1 MMAAAPA
8 LWSIG
13 ISDDTSMG
21 LALAP
26 SAYREF
32 SGDAYYVVGASLPEH
47 DWPYV
52 HPGPS
57 DAWAGSTSHTFTVWF
72 GLEATP
78 ARDCTLVLDLLD
90 THGSVPPQLLVDLNG
105 MRIADI
111 QTTHGSGSE
120 RALEGEY
127 ERGKPFEAEVR
138 LPNEHLKAGDNVL
151 TITNARGSWVV
162 YDSLRMEAPEGT
174 TLKQVTPHLSGEV
187 LPARAVIYRTPEGPR
202 QQVAVRVTYRGEPT
216 QAHISVDGATP
227 MTAGIHSGS
236 QTLRAMVSAATAPR
250 TVGIEIRT
258 ESGMAADL
266 QTEVEP
272 VRRWDVYILPHS
284 HVDVGYTSHQSV
296 ALKTHKKNILDAA
309 RLAEATNSYPEGAR
323 FRWNCETFWALD
335 DLLRTMDEPE
345 WENLAPWLWNGCIH
359 PDASY
364 AHLLSGLARP
374 EELLRSF
381 RMSRLPRPKSVPQ
394 SDAAMLVDVPGAS
407 WGMVTA
413 MAHTGVRYLVLA
425 PNNSDRIGRVRVA
438 WENKPFYWVSPSG
451 KEQVLVWQTE
461 PYSLATFLKT
471 GPNGW
476 GYSNLDSP
484 PEPIRTPDPQKHFL
498 DPWLFEKLSALETA
512 QYPYDMLLV
521 TWALADNSPIDPDL
535 PDAVRRWNETYESP
549 RLVIATTSEAMRE
562 FERRY
567 GSSVPRVSGDY
578 SPYWEEGAASS
589 ARETAL
595 NRASADRLVQAET
608 LWAMLDPDSYP
619 QEDFLD
625 AWRNVLL
632 YTEHTWGA
640 HSSVWDPD
648 SDFVRKQWETKQR
661 FVLDADEQSRRLLSR
676 ALSADDGND
685 QREIDVF
692 NTSSWTRTELVSLP
706 RNWSLARDRVEDAD
720 GKPVPSQRLSNGEL
734 AFIASEVPAFGAKRF
749 RLVPGEPYVARS
761 ATPDGHSVQNDTYR
775 VTLDEA
781 TGDIASIVRIEDG
794 RELVDGSQPH
804 RFNQYLYVRGAD
816 IEGAST
822 SGAPRIEVIEH
833 GPLVATLRVTSA
845 APGCRYLAR
854 EVRVIAGI
862 DRVDITNT
870 VWKRPV
876 REKEGVHFAFPFS
889 VRGGQVR
896 FDTAWAV
903 VTPETGQIPGA
914 NKNFLSVQRWVDVAN
929 SWHGI
934 TLATPDAPLIELGGL
949 WGNLIGSQT
958 NPDAWLERLTPTQT
972 IYSWVMNNHWHT
984 NYRADQQGEV
994 TFRYSLRAHN
1004 AYDSAAATRFGVE
1017 ASSPLIVAHATLDK
1031 RPSLPFAVQAEGA
1044 IVTALKPSETDRGWI
1059 LRLYAASGRDEKV
1072 RILWKDGRARGVWT
1086 ADAREVPKDPSS
1098 DEIAVPAW
1106 GVRTLYIER

>member
-1 MMAAAPA
+1 
-8 LWSIG
+8 
-13 ISDDTSMG
+13 MG
-21 LALAP
+21 LAHAP

-32 SGDAYYVVGASLPEH
+32 SGDAYYVVGTSRPER

-72 GLEATP
+72 GLEARP
-78 ARDCTLVLDLLD
+78 ALDCTLVLDLLD

-105 MRIADI
+105 VRIADV
-111 QTTHGSGSE
+111 QTPHGSGDE
-120 RALEGEY
+120 RALEGDFG
-127 ERGKPFEAEVR
+127 RGKSFVSEVR
-138 LPNEHLKAGDNVL
+138 LPHEHLTEGDNVL
-151 TITNARGSWVV
+151 TITNAKGSWVV
-162 YDSLRMEAPEGT
+162 YDSLRMEAPDGT
-174 TLKQVTPHLSGEV
+174 TLKQVTPHLSVEV
-187 LPARAVIYRTPEGPR
+187 LPTRAVIYRTPEGPR

-216 QAHISVDGATP
+216 KAYISVDGATP
-227 MTAGIHSGS
+227 MTADIHSGA
-236 QTLRAMVSAATAPR
+236 QTLRAMISAAASPR

-258 ESGMAADL
+258 ESGMAAD
-266 QTEVEP
+266 QQADIEP
-272 VRRWDVYILPHS
+272 VRQWDVYILPHS

-296 ALKTHKKNILDAA
+296 ALKTHQKNILDAA
-309 RLAEATNSYPEGAR
+309 LLAKATSNYPEGAR

-335 DLLRTMDEPE
+335 DLLHTTGDSE
-345 WENLAPWLWNGCIH
+345 WQEIAPWLWNGSIH

-381 RMSRLPRPKSVPQ
+381 RMSRMPGPRSVPH

-413 MAHTGVRYLVLA
+413 MAHAGIRYLLLA

-451 KEQVLVWQTE
+451 KEEVLVWQTE
-461 PYSLATFLKT
+461 PYSLGTFLKT

-476 GYSNLDSP
+476 GYSNVDTP
-484 PEPIRTPDPQKHFL
+484 PEPIRSHDPMKHFL
-498 DPWLFEKLSALETA
+498 EPWLFEKLSALERE
-512 QYPYDMLLV
+512 QFPYDMLLI

-535 PDAVRRWNETYESP
+535 PDAVRRWNEMYESP
-549 RLVIATTSEAMRE
+549 RLVIATTSEAMRA
-562 FERRY
+562 FERRH
-567 GSSVPRVSGDY
+567 GSRVPHISGDY

-608 LWAMLDPDSYP
+608 LWAMLDPDKYP
-619 QEDFLD
+619 SHDFLD

-661 FVLDADEQSRRLLSR
+661 FALDADEQSRRLLSQ
-676 ALSADDGND
+676 ALSERDGND
-685 QREIDVF
+685 RREIDVF
-692 NTSSWTRTELVSLP
+692 NTSSWARTDLVSLP
-706 RNWSLARDRVEDAD
+706 RDWSLARDRVEDAD
-720 GKPVPSQRLSNGEL
+720 GKPVPSQRLSSGEL
-734 AFIASEVPAFGAKRF
+734 VFIASDVPALGAKRF
-749 RLVPGEPYVARS
+749 RVVAGEPYVAQT
-761 ATPDGHSVQNDTYR
+761 ATAEGLSVQNDTYR
-775 VTLDEA
+775 VTLDEV
-781 TGDIASIVRIEDG
+781 TGDIASILRIEDG
-794 RELVDGSQPH
+794 RELVDGSQPY

-822 SGAPRIEVIEH
+822 SGTPKIEVVER
-833 GPLVATLRVTSA
+833 GPLVATLRVISA
-845 APGCRYLAR
+845 APGARYLVR
-854 EVRVIAGI
+854 EVRVMAGM
-862 DRVDITNT
+862 DRVDIMNK

-889 VRGGQVR
+889 VEGGQVR

-903 VTPETGQIPGA
+903 VTPETVQLPGA
-914 NKNFLSVQRWVDVAN
+914 NKNFLSVQRWVDVSN
-929 SWHGI
+929 TSHGI
-934 TLATPDAPLIELGGL
+934 TLTTSDAPLIELGGL

-958 NPDAWLERLTPTQT
+958 NPEAWLEKLTPTQT

-984 NYRADQQGEV
+984 NYRADQEGEV
-994 TFRYSLRAHN
+994 TFRYSLRAHD

-1017 ASSPLIVAHATLDK
+1017 ASSPLIVAPAAPGK
-1031 RPSLPFAVQAEGA
+1031 RLSLPFGVQAEGA
-1044 IVTALKPSETDRGWI
+1044 IVTALKPSDIGRGWI
-1059 LRLYAASGRDEKV
+1059 LRLYAASGQDEKV

-1086 ADAREVPKDPSS
+1086 TDAREMPMGPSS
-1098 DEIAVPAW
+1098 GEITVPAW